1 MYCDIARFFPSEATK
16 EVMYEVRPLVY
27 THPVPKGQENLPPYL
42 AIFAST
48 KYLFSFKN
56 NSNPLCIVIS
66 HDSSFRSYKRGH
78 V

>member
-48 KYLFSFKN
+48 K
-56 NSNPLCIVIS
+56 
-66 HDSSFRSYKRGH
+66 
-78 V
+78 